1 VYKIVGKVCVY
12 SVGNCQPRL
21 CSENFRVALD
31 NVGPVRRGVGQAR
44 SHDKIAQMIDIN
56 ERPHRQKDKQHT
68 SSPQSTA
75 VPRYIS
81 RRSACQT
88 APETK
93 TLQELFDETSKEPRC
108 AETLGNAYALSVSNL
123 GLCVT
128 NNVAL
133 IRRTGR
139 LEWRITITKTLA
151 QSASNAQEIKSD
163 CRGWYFPL
171 ASLYYRLGWIRA
183 PYVVQAMISG
193 CILFDDVRVRLHV
206 AAFSST
212 SQGFKDATSIANF
225 LPGPWFSDAR

>member
-1 VYKIVGKVCVY
+1 MCLHTVLGTANHGCV
-12 SVGNCQPRL
+12 SK
-21 CSENFRVALD
+21 NFCVALD
-31 NVGPVRRGVGQAR
+31 NVGPVRSGVGQAR

-56 ERPHRQKDKQHT
+56 ERRPHRQKDKRHT

-81 RRSACQT
+81 QRSACQT

-133 IRRTGR
+133 IRRSGK

-171 ASLYYRLGWIRA
+171 ALLYYRLGWIRA

-193 CILFDDVRVRLHV
+193 CIHF
-206 AAFSST
+206 
-212 SQGFKDATSIANF
+212 
-225 LPGPWFSDAR
+225 